1 MSINKEIF
9 RLTVPNV
16 ISNISVPLLGMAD
29 VAIAGH
35 IGGDMTIGALAIGTT
50 IFNFIY
56 WNCAFLRMG
65 TSGMTAQ
72 AYGAGN
78 RLECNALLVKA
89 LAVALSLSCVL
100 LIFQK
105 QLADGALYLMGASDE
120 VSAMARE
127 YVMAR
132 IWAVP
137 AAISVFAMQGWFIG
151 MQDSKTPMWMSIF
164 ANVVNISFSML
175 FAFVLDMGIA
185 GIAWGTV
192 VSQYMSLLLALV
204 IYRIKYYNANNPLKL
219 QASLQIST
227 MMRFFKV
234 NRDVFLR
241 TFCVVVAYTLFTKM
255 SAYYGDVVLATN
267 SLLMQLFTLF
277 SYMIDGI
284 AYAAEAI
291 SGKCV
296 GEGNYDKLRR
306 ACKAFMIWGGVVAV
320 LYVVVYIVTW
330 RGILGLFSPSEVVL
344 ACAEQYI
351 GWIIAVP
358 LVCFIPFM
366 IDGIML
372 GATRTAPLR
381 NTVAISLAIQIVLLL
396 LLKDV
401 VGNMS
406 VWISFLAFLF
416 MRGVLLIP
424 ELRRL
429 INDK

>member
-105 QLADGALYLMGASDE
+105 PLADGALYLMGASDE

-320 LYVVVYIVTW
+320 LYVVVYIVAW

-406 VWISFLAFLF
+406 VWVSFLAFLF

>member
-89 LAVALSLSCVL
+89 LAVALSLSSVL

-105 QLADGALYLMGASDE
+105 PLADGALYLMGASDE

-204 IYRIKYYNANNPLKL
+204 IYRIKYYNSSNPLKL

-320 LYVVVYIVTW
+320 LYVVVYIVAW

-406 VWISFLAFLF
+406 VWVSFLAFLF

>member
-89 LAVALSLSCVL
+89 LAVALSLSSVL

-105 QLADGALYLMGASDE
+105 PLADGALYLMGASDE

>member
-89 LAVALSLSCVL
+89 LAVALSLSSIL

-105 QLADGALYLMGASDE
+105 PLADGALYLMGASDE

-320 LYVVVYIVTW
+320 LYVVMYIVAW

-406 VWISFLAFLF
+406 VWVSFLAFLF

>member
-89 LAVALSLSCVL
+89 LAVALSLSSIL

-105 QLADGALYLMGASDE
+105 PLADGALYLMGASDE

-204 IYRIKYYNANNPLKL
+204 IYRIKYYNANNPLRL

-320 LYVVVYIVTW
+320 LYVVVYIVAW

-406 VWISFLAFLF
+406 VWVSFLAFLF

>member
-1 MSINKEIF
+1 
-9 RLTVPNV
+9 
-16 ISNISVPLLGMAD
+16 
-29 VAIAGH
+29 
-35 IGGDMTIGALAIGTT
+35 
-50 IFNFIY
+50 
-56 WNCAFLRMG
+56 
-65 TSGMTAQ
+65 
-72 AYGAGN
+72 
-78 RLECNALLVKA
+78 
-89 LAVALSLSCVL
+89 
-100 LIFQK
+100 
-105 QLADGALYLMGASDE
+105 
-120 VSAMARE
+120 MARE

-204 IYRIKYYNANNPLKL
+204 IYRIKYYNANNPLRL

-320 LYVVVYIVTW
+320 LYVVVYIVAW

-406 VWISFLAFLF
+406 VWVSFLAFLF

>member
-1 MSINKEIF
+1 MSVNREIL
-9 RLTVPNV
+9 RLTIPNV

-35 IGGDMTIGALAIGTT
+35 IGSDTTIGALAIGTT

-65 TSGMTAQ
+65 TSGLTAQ

-78 RLECNALLVKA
+78 RRECNALLVRA
-89 LAVALSLSCVL
+89 LTVALVLSSVL
-100 LIFQK
+100 LIMQEP
-105 QLADGALYLMGASDE
+105 LAKGALYVMGGSE
-120 VSAMARE
+120 NVSGMAYE

-137 AAISVFAMQGWFIG
+137 AAISIFALQGWFIG
-151 MQDSKTPMWMSIF
+151 MQDSKTPMWIAIF
-164 ANVVNISFSML
+164 ANVVNIAFSLL
-175 FAFVLDMGIA
+175 FTFVFGMGIT

-192 VSQYMSLLLALV
+192 VSQYMSLALALT
-204 IYRIKYYNANNPLKL
+204 IYRIKYYTSDSPLAIKV
-219 QASLQIST
+219 SLRLGE

-277 SYMIDGI
+277 SYMVDGV

-296 GEGNYDKLRR
+296 GEGNYDKLRK
-306 ACKAFMIWGGVVAV
+306 ACKAFMIWGAVVAL
-320 LYVVVYIVTW
+320 LYVGVYIVAW
-330 RGILGLFSPSEVVL
+330 EEILMLFSPSAEVM
-344 ACAEQYI
+344 ACAGEYI

-372 GATRTAPLR
+372 GTTRTAPLR
-381 NTVAISLAIQIVLLL
+381 NTVAISLAIQIALLV
-396 LLKDV
+396 LLKDIA
-401 VGNMS
+401 GNAA

-424 ELRRL
+424 ELNRL
-429 INDK
+429 MHDR

>member
-89 LAVALSLSCVL
+89 LAVALSLSSIL

-105 QLADGALYLMGASDE
+105 PLADGALYLMGASDE

-320 LYVVVYIVTW
+320 LYVVVYIVAW

-406 VWISFLAFLF
+406 VWVSFLAFLF